1 MAALYARVSTLDQD
15 CEVQLEDLRRYASK
29 RFARYQE
36 YTDAGV
42 SGTQRHRPQLD
53 TLMRDARRRL
63 FDVVLVWKFDRFA
76 RSLKHL
82 IESLDEFSALGI
94 DFISL
99 TEGVDTTTPAGQLLF
114 HIVGAVAQFERDLI
128 AERVRAGMAH
138 ARSMGKR
145 IGRPRA
151 DVDIESAT
159 KLRNQ
164 GQSWRQI
171 ARTLNVPVSRV
182 RRALG
187 SLERTKLAQNR
198 ELANTMSP
206 AGFANL
212 LTPEQVAA
220 LTGVSKETLA
230 QWRSQKRG
238 IPYLKVGRVVRYDP
252 ADVQAYLEGCRVSV
266 SVPKERRQI

>member
-1 MAALYARVSTLDQD
+1 MENHTALKVVAFYARVSTLDQN

-29 RFARYQE
+29 RFARSCE
-36 YTDAGV
+36 YVDSGV

-53 TLMRDARRRL
+53 ALMRDAHKRS

-138 ARSMGKR
+138 ARAMGKH
-145 IGRPRA
+145 IGKPRA
-151 DVDIESAT
+151 EVDVESVKNLRSNGNSLRVIAT
-159 KLRNQ
+159 
-164 GQSWRQI
+164 
-171 ARTLNVPVSRV
+171 TLGIPVSRV
-182 RRALG
+182 RRALVHSGFSDDAG
-187 SLERTKLAQNR
+187 SK
-198 ELANTMSP
+198 S
-206 AGFANL
+206 
-212 LTPEQVAA
+212 
-220 LTGVSKETLA
+220 
-230 QWRSQKRG
+230 
-238 IPYLKVGRVVRYDP
+238 
-252 ADVQAYLEGCRVSV
+252 
-266 SVPKERRQI
+266 